1 MQRLSILIAG
11 IIFGIGLAVSG
22 MINPAKVLSFLDL
35 AGHWDATLLFVM
47 GGGMLTAMLGY
58 HFVLKRKAPL
68 FADKFYLPTSKD
80 IDLRLVGGSALFGI
94 GWGVSGF
101 CPGPAVASLAYGHWQ
116 SILFVVAMGAGALLA
131 KSRLLTDA

>member
-1 MQRLSILIAG
+1 MQRLSILISG
-11 IIFGIGLAVSG
+11 ILFGIGLAVSG
-22 MINPAKVLSFLDL
+22 MINPAKILSFLDL
-35 AGHWDATLLFVM
+35 AGHFDATLLFVM
-47 GGGMLTAMLGY
+47 GGGLLTAMIGY
-58 HFVLKRKAPL
+58 HFVFKRKTPF
-68 FADKFYLPTSKD
+68 FAGNFHLPTVKD

-131 KSRLLTDA
+131 KWNDFS